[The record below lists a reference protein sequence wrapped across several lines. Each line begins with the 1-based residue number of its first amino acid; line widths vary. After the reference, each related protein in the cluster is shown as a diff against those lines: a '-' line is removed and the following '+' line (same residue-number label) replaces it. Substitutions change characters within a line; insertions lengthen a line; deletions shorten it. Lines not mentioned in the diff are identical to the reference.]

1 MVPPAHPPPPRR
13 DPVRI
18 RLEEP
23 VVHDVLAHALHELR
37 LACPGG
43 GDRQPLRVLD
53 IGSGTGEGWALLR
66 GERGPAA
73 VTAECQL
80 SYLGVDADRDAVAA
94 ARSAHPEA
102 AFDVVDLRDGPPEG
116 QFDLYFSCTAPYSRL
131 KPEELH
137 EVLVALFAKVVR
149 ERRRAVFVVDV
160 LGRYSIEWSPR
171 WDETRWDYRA
181 EESPPGGRETGGQD
195 EPMTFFDRRSL
206 GAVIEAAS
214 DAAGA
219 PVVVSFTDRSVLAGR
234 HTGTKAFNPDV
245 RPYRTLLNELAS
257 GNDRIRPEELLF
269 EPPETGAPDAVLGFF
284 HDWAREWN
292 EIVREFGGDSIADG
306 ERARRLADGLL
317 EQERNQQRG
326 LGAGHS
332 LTATVVLDAT

>member
-1 MVPPAHPPPPRR
+1 M
-13 DPVRI
+13 
-18 RLEEP
+18 
-23 VVHDVLAHALHELR
+23 HDVLAHALHELR
-37 LACPGG
+37 RARPAGE
-43 GDRQPLRVLD
+43 DRQPLRVLD
-53 IGSGTGEGWALLR
+53 VGSGTGEGLALLR
-66 GERGPAA
+66 GERGGSAA

-80 SYLGVDADRDAVAA
+80 SYLGVDVDRAAVAA
-94 ARSAHPEA
+94 ARSAHPGA
-102 AFDVVDLRDGPPEG
+102 AFEVRDLRDGPPEG
-116 QFDLYFSCTAPYSRL
+116 LFDLYFSCTAPYSRL

-137 EVLVALFAKVVR
+137 EVLVALFGKVVR
-149 ERRRAVFVVDV
+149 ERHRAVFVVDV
-160 LGRYSIEWSPR
+160 LGRYSVEWSPR

-181 EESPPGGRETGGQD
+181 GEIAPGGGGTGGQD
-195 EPMTFFDRRSL
+195 ELMTFFDRRSL

-245 RPYRTLLNELAS
+245 RPYRALLNELAS
-257 GNDRIRPEELLF
+257 GNERVRPRELLF
-269 EPPETGAPDAVLGFF
+269 DPPETGAPDAVLSFF
-284 HDWAREWN
+284 RDWAREWN
-292 EIVREFGGDSIADG
+292 ELVREFRDGDPIAEG
-306 ERARRLADGLL
+306 ERARRLADRLL